1 MLIPR
6 NTKSHQKVNSLV
18 WVESGVD
25 GSQTGDLRFM
35 KIVGRSCGKYA
46 MIITMIE
53 IKIKIK

>member
-6 NTKSHQKVNSLV
+6 NTKSYQKVNSLV

-35 KIVGRSCGKYA
+35 KIVGRSCGEVCHINNHDRNKN
-46 MIITMIE
+46 
-53 IKIKIK
+53 